1 MVLNG
6 QTLIAQQVSEI
17 QRKLGIAPVTAPTAN
32 AWTITNATPL
42 RTINVSTATLTDA
55 LNAIAALT
63 ADLKAAGILPP

>member
-1 MVLNG
+1 MTLYG
-6 QTLIAQQVSEI
+6 QTLVVQELDECK
-17 QRKLGIAPVTAPTAN
+17 RKLEIPDVTVPTAN